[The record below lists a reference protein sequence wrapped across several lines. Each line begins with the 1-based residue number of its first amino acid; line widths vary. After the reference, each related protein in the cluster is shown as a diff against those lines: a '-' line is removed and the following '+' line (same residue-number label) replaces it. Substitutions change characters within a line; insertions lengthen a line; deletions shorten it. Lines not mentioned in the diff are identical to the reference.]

1 MKNVYN
7 QDLEKRCEEMT
18 ESLVEFYM
26 AEIKLNSAD
35 LDTKNKGILINN
47 LILNTFSYLISD
59 LSLLTNLIPSNLYKK
74 AGFNKAIIKRL
85 NDYDRQHSERFAK
98 NES

>member
-1 MKNVYN
+1 MKELRLRKNNMKNVYN

-35 LDTKNKGILINN
+35 LDTKIRV
-47 LILNTFSYLISD
+47 Y
-59 LSLLTNLIPSNLYKK
+59 
-74 AGFNKAIIKRL
+74 
-85 NDYDRQHSERFAK
+85 
-98 NES
+98 